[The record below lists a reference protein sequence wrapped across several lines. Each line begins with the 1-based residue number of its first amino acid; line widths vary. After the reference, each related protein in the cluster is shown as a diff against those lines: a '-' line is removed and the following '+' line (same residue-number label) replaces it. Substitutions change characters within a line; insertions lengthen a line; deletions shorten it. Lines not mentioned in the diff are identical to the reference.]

1 MVIYIHDNA
10 IVLSFGFNVG
20 IPQPFTEI
28 PFGYGMV
35 VPVVAKRFVLHIEL
49 L

>member
-28 PFGYGMV
+28 PFGYRMV